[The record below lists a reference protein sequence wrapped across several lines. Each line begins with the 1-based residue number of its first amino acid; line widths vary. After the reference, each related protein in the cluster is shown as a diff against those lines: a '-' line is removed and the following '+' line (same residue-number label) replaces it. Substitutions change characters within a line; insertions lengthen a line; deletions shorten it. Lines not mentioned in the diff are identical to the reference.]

1 MNSQKAYSLSA
12 TFYDLLI
19 LRLLGYEVAANYFV
33 EQLPLSD
40 GIEVLDAGVG
50 TGLYSFAIL
59 KKFPNAKITAFDPNE
74 ELLEKFREKVKQKGL
89 TNQIDI
95 FVGDILSPTP
105 KNKQFDLIITCGV
118 LEHVDLNKAVE
129 NLSQYLKSGGYF
141 LNAGVRNNFFG
152 KTVSKFW
159 GLKNLF
165 S

>member
-1 MNSQKAYSLSA
+1 MNSQKAYSISA

-33 EQLPLSD
+33 EQLPLGD

-59 KKFPNAKITAFDPNE
+59 KKFPNAKITAFDLNE
-74 ELLEKFREKVKQKGL
+74 ELLGKFREKIKKKGL
-89 TNQIDI
+89 TNKIDI
-95 FVGDILSPTP
+95 FVGDILLPIS
-105 KNKQFDLIITCGV
+105 KNKQFDLVITGGV

-141 LNAGVRNNFFG
+141 LNAGVRNNFLGKLPVSFG
-152 KTVSKFW
+152 D
-159 GLKNLF
+159 
-165 S
+165 